1 MRKYFLFIMTL
12 ILVCLLTGCRASLES
27 KVSQSRQQADEIG
40 VVLRRV
46 DSLSSTISER
56 HNVRIEFY
64 PPTYN
69 TESLV
74 RPCTGSPF
82 AAAPPTTL
90 PADSTHVGIPQYGG
104 WSGFG
109 GMGSVKSIE
118 ITTEK
123 TEDRSS
129 ITAADSVVQQ
139 KAQSEETRQRERASE
154 ARHDNGTVIGLA
166 IVAAAAIIVII
177 RILIKIYLK
186 K

>member
-1 MRKYFLFIMTL
+1 MSNDYIGDTDADSGGDIRTPDARGTLCGHPPATGGTGAGNVKKTYTTASKRRQSPALF
-12 ILVCLLTGCRASLES
+12 CCP
-27 KVSQSRQQADEIG
+27 
-40 VVLRRV
+40 RR
-46 DSLSSTISER
+46 
-56 HNVRIEFY
+56 
-64 PPTYN
+64 PT
-69 TESLV
+69 T
-74 RPCTGSPF
+74 
-82 AAAPPTTL
+82 APPTTL